1 MKSYNLLK
9 VLLVAASVAVD
20 VKAVNKPAV
29 RSSRIGRASA
39 GNTRKFIVEVEPME
53 GVVNVWQAH
62 KVAMPKVE
70 FSESG
75 PSSSIRNYS
84 IHHWT
89 GVDKLHAAGIRGKG
103 STVAIID
110 TGIDYTH
117 KALGGC
123 FGPGCKVKGGYDLV
137 GADWETHNERM
148 HPKQPD
154 NDPMDYQGH
163 GTHVAGII
171 AAKNE
176 WLTGVA
182 PEAELLI
189 YKVFSDDPWE
199 TDEETIMQAL
209 CDAYN
214 AGVSTIM
221 HKYVLL
227 LTGNL
232 KADVITSSIG
242 QPNGWSDNPWAM
254 LASRLVDKGVVV
266 IASAG
271 NEGEFGP
278 FYSSS
283 GAVGR
288 GVLAVA
294 AANVTTKPNANR
306 TGEDLGPLPVYF
318 TTWGP
323 TNELLLKPDITAP
336 GYMIMSTVLNQSY
349 EELSGTSM
357 SAPYI
362 AGIAALFVGQY
373 GGRAFNGAGFAKML
387 RDRIASSGTTLPFVN
402 NRLMRKYKASP
413 FQVGTGL
420 VDAWKVLNYDTQLE
434 YEPFSLM
441 DTELFRPRWSFN
453 ITNTGGRA
461 HEYSFKLEPQA
472 GFNIYDPE
480 YGVALLYAIEPKNID
495 PPVRLPHR
503 VLIEPGET
511 RELSVTFG
519 LPDVDDDY
527 LPLYSGK
534 VLINSDHGEKLAIPY
549 GETLAGAAY
558 DTEKA
563 FDNMFIVDPFVTDP
577 DKDSAWD
584 IFEQGWSESLWTY
597 PPRVG
602 RHGFIGS
609 ATTMRDAEEFWFF
622 DPTVNDPNDTLPF
635 PLKRQSRGFHVF
647 WWFGKLANGTRIA
660 PGNYTSSALR
670 QSKHLRSL
678 GCHEQPYGQQYPG
691 AAVQRYT
698 QLDIEVQSTQVPGP
712 EPWKGAPKKL
722 TGNGSLLPCEDLA
735 LGLG

>member
-1 MKSYNLLK
+1 
-9 VLLVAASVAVD
+9 
-20 VKAVNKPAV
+20 
-29 RSSRIGRASA
+29 
-39 GNTRKFIVEVEPME
+39 
-53 GVVNVWQAH
+53 
-62 KVAMPKVE
+62 
-70 FSESG
+70 
-75 PSSSIRNYS
+75 
-84 IHHWT
+84 
-89 GVDKLHAAGIRGKG
+89 
-103 STVAIID
+103 
-110 TGIDYTH
+110 
-117 KALGGC
+117 
-123 FGPGCKVKGGYDLV
+123 
-137 GADWETHNERM
+137 
-148 HPKQPD
+148 
-154 NDPMDYQGH
+154 
-163 GTHVAGII
+163 
-171 AAKNE
+171 
-176 WLTGVA
+176 
-182 PEAELLI
+182 
-189 YKVFSDDPWE
+189 
-199 TDEETIMQAL
+199 
-209 CDAYN
+209 
-214 AGVSTIM
+214 
-221 HKYVLL
+221 
-227 LTGNL
+227 
-232 KADVITSSIG
+232 
-242 QPNGWSDNPWAM
+242 M

-453 ITNTGGRA
+453 ITNTDGIA
-461 HEYSFKLEPQA
+461 HEYTFKLEPQA

-480 YGVALLYAIEPKNID
+480 YGVALLYAIEPKNIV

-511 RELSVTFG
+511 REL
-519 LPDVDDDY
+519 
-527 LPLYSGK
+527 
-534 VLINSDHGEKLAIPY
+534 
-549 GETLAGAAY
+549 
-558 DTEKA
+558 
-563 FDNMFIVDPFVTDP
+563 
-577 DKDSAWD
+577 
-584 IFEQGWSESLWTY
+584 
-597 PPRVG
+597 R
-602 RHGFIGS
+602 
-609 ATTMRDAEEFWFF
+609 
-622 DPTVNDPNDTLPF
+622 
-635 PLKRQSRGFHVF
+635 
-647 WWFGKLANGTRIA
+647 
-660 PGNYTSSALR
+660 
-670 QSKHLRSL
+670 
-678 GCHEQPYGQQYPG
+678 
-691 AAVQRYT
+691 
-698 QLDIEVQSTQVPGP
+698 
-712 EPWKGAPKKL
+712 
-722 TGNGSLLPCEDLA
+722 
-735 LGLG
+735 

>member
-9 VLLVAASVAVD
+9 VLLVAASTTVD
-20 VKAVNKPAV
+20 VEAVKNLAV
-29 RSSRIGRASA
+29 RSSKTGRAST

-62 KVAMPKVE
+62 KVAIPKVE

-214 AGVSTIM
+214 AG
-221 HKYVLL
+221 
-227 LTGNL
+227 
-232 KADVITSSIG
+232 ADVITSSIG
-242 QPNGWSDNPWAM
+242 QPNGWSENPWAM

-306 TGEDLGPLPVYF
+306 TGEDLGPFPVYF

-441 DTELFRPRWSFN
+441 DTELFRPRWTFN
-453 ITNTGGRA
+453 LTNTGGIA
-461 HEYSFKLEPQA
+461 HEYTFKLEPQA

-480 YGVALLYAIEPKNID
+480 YGVALLYAIEPKSIV
-495 PPVRLPHR
+495 PPVKLPHR
-503 VLIEPGET
+503 VLIESGET

-549 GETLAGAAY
+549 GGAAY

-577 DKDSAWD
+577 DKDSAWSFNIDRDASDFIEIGGRTSYACDNLRWD

-635 PLKRQSRGFHVF
+635 PLKQQSRGFHVF

-660 PGNYTSSALR
+660 PGNYTMRFAALR
-670 QSKHLRSL
+670 PYGNPNISDHWDVMNSPSSIQVLPYNGTRNSTLKYRAPKYQTPSL
-678 GCHEQPYGQQYPG
+678 G
-691 AAVQRYT
+691 
-698 QLDIEVQSTQVPGP
+698 
-712 EPWKGAPKKL
+712 KG
-722 TGNGSLLPCEDLA
+722 LL
-735 LGLG
+735 